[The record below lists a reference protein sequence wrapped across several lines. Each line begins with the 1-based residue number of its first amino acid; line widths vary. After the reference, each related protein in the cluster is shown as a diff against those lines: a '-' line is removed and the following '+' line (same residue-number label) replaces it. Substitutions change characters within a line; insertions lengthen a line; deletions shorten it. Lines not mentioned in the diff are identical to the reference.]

1 MLIER
6 QEPIATRILSV
17 RTDEEAFERMQ
28 SLAESLGTSQSV
40 LLRAAISNLLAK
52 QKKMKAKNLRELLS
66 NDQ

>member
-1 MLIER
+1 MLIES